1 VRIGATLIPE
11 PLNIND
17 NDAPVNGKPLVLH
30 LTTRPEQ
37 GRDTLS
43 LLQA

>member
-1 VRIGATLIPE
+1 MRIRATLIPE

-17 NDAPVNGKPLVLH
+17 NDAPVNGKPLVHH
-30 LTTRPEQ
+30 LPHLPEQ

-43 LLQA
+43 LHQA